1 MERRKGRRALNVGL
15 EVGEVARAVS
25 IRLPESIIVRLE
37 KIAQWDGTSVSVIV
51 RRCIPAIAS
60 HYEKVM
66 RGKSSTVEDTLE
78 KETQIAPA
86 AVGGVSGGM
95 SA

>member
-66 RGKSSTVEDTLE
+66 GGYRSTVEGALDADRP
-78 KETQIAPA
+78 IAPA
-86 AVGGVSGGM
+86 AVGGVLGDTNG
-95 SA
+95 